1 MVRKGNPR
9 ISCSH
14 RRLRWGQS
22 VPMQLLRN
30 SRMNSVTVL
39 AVLFFAMASLAEA
52 RTPKWEYLVV
62 SAALNN
68 RNLEQM
74 LNARGLDGWELVGF
88 TRKDVAVFKR
98 AAK

>member
-1 MVRKGNPR
+1 VEIAQFDEAMNMLRNPR
-9 ISCSH
+9 MIAAT
-14 RRLRWGQS
+14 LVAG
-22 VPMQLLRN
+22 
-30 SRMNSVTVL
+30 
-39 AVLFFAMASLAEA
+39 LFLGLSPLAEA

-68 RNLEQM
+68 RTLEQM

>member
-1 MVRKGNPR
+1 MGPVWSDATPAKLPDEFCYFAGR
-9 ISCSH
+9 S
-14 RRLRWGQS
+14 
-22 VPMQLLRN
+22 
-30 SRMNSVTVL
+30 
-39 AVLFFAMASLAEA
+39 FFAMASLTEA

-98 AAK
+98 AVK